1 MSFFVFVFHD
11 SFYFDYV
18 IWGVQI
24 NYVFLRLDCDKLEIQ
39 TLNFKVYVC
48 CFMNFQIES
57 YRFLNF

>member
-24 NYVFLRLDCDKLEIQ
+24 NYVFLRLDCDKL
-39 TLNFKVYVC
+39 
-48 CFMNFQIES
+48 
-57 YRFLNF
+57 